1 MTNVKPLRLAKRT
14 TLTSYSNSGKVNVNI
29 PPGRDGV
36 PSAPFQTAGKLG
48 VKVPNGDTP
57 ISAGIGTG
65 KGKKSFL
72 RPFLLAGRTKKGEM
86 PAAVM
91 HKSRKEEEFD
101 VPKSQDGFEGVGD
114 DHLQV
119 DLEVLESPYEETAF
133 ISKDDGYPD
142 GDDVSQDSPVWAPL
156 AAKGKKG
163 TSKRVAEMRIDEI
176 VPSSPGVA
184 TSDTPNIPLTP
195 VTPVSTSIFNSPILS
210 PVPTPT
216 TALNQLSPIE
226 AQVPMSPIPITPI
239 TPSQANTTP
248 PSPIGTTPNTPIP
261 ITPITTRKSSTH
273 RESESRLGH
282 GRDRHHRN
290 REETSDKRR
299 KRKEHEREHSKR
311 EKGSG
316 ENISRPSRSE
326 VEKEDTWLEVVFED
340 LPFGPDKNMVSA
352 SFFPF
357 FPFPSFSTLSAARL

>member
-1 MTNVKPLRLAKRT
+1 
-14 TLTSYSNSGKVNVNI
+14 
-29 PPGRDGV
+29 V
-36 PSAPFQTAGKLG
+36 PSAPPQSGGKLG
-48 VKVPNGDTP
+48 VKVPDGDTP

-65 KGKKSFL
+65 KGRKSFL
-72 RPFLLAGRTKKGEM
+72 RPFLLGGRRKKGEM
-86 PAAVM
+86 PASVM

-101 VPKSQDGFEGVGD
+101 VPKSQDGFERVRD

-119 DLEVLESPYEETAF
+119 DLEVPESPYEETAF
-133 ISKDDGYPD
+133 ISKDDGNGH
-142 GDDVSQDSPVWAPL
+142 GDDVGQDSPVWAPL

-163 TSKRVAEMRIDEI
+163 TSKRVAEMRIDEVI
-176 VPSSPGVA
+176 PSSPGVA
-184 TSDTPNIPLTP
+184 TSNTPSIPLTP
-195 VTPVSTSIFNSPILS
+195 VTPVSPVSPPIVTSPMLS
-210 PVPTPT
+210 PVPTPA
-216 TALNQLSPIE
+216 TALIQLSPIE

-261 ITPITTRKSSTH
+261 ITPITTGKSSTH

-290 REETSDKRR
+290 REETSDERR
-299 KRKEHEREHSKR
+299 KRKERERELSKR